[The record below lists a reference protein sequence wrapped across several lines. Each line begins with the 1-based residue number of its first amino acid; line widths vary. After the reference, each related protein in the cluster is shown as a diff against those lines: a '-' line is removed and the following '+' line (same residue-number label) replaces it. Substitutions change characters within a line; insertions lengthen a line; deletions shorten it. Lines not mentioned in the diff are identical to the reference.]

1 MTQHGALTAA
11 AAMRIAAAV
20 QSLNGEVLVET
31 RAPCGLSGGHS
42 ARTEPQVHLTLLIDL
57 SPWHPFAH
65 GGVPLR

>member
-31 RAPCGLSGGHS
+31 RAPCGLSGY
-42 ARTEPQVHLTLLIDL
+42 TQ
-57 SPWHPFAH
+57 H
-65 GGVPLR
+65 GQSRKYI